1 MTSHQ
6 PRGLSQSRISRLF
19 VGLTLLIPICVC
31 GADGRAQQPE
41 DVIRVRTDLIAVPFK
56 VKDSH
61 GRGVAGLGR
70 DDFTLSDDGS
80 PTQIA
85 YFAQGEERVALA
97 FVLDNSGSL
106 RNQLARQREAAL
118 SLFAHF
124 GATSAVTVLRFGPKS
139 ETVVPFTRDSAR
151 VRAAFDSPGYI
162 GGGTAIFDAADNAVV
177 SLSLRVDDPTERRI
191 AILISD
197 GLDTSSRWSWKEVV
211 AAANKTN
218 VSFYVI
224 QLPAFKPSEGRLV
237 PRAPSKGFREL
248 AEKTGGQYFV
258 AGNAQSALDPKAPVE
273 LSAVFAAIEEDIRS
287 QYVAGF
293 YPRQASRDGRSHGV
307 VVNLSDSKQKKF
319 RLQQFRTA
327 YQVSR

>member
-19 VGLTLLIPICVC
+19 VGLTFLISISVC
-31 GADGRAQQPE
+31 GADGDAQQPE
-41 DVIRVRTDLIAVPFK
+41 EFIRVRTDLIAVPFK

-70 DDFTLSDDGS
+70 ADFTLSDDGL

-85 YFAQGEERVALA
+85 YFAEGEERVALA

-124 GATSAVTVLRFGPKS
+124 GATSSVTVLRFGPKS

-151 VRAAFDSPGYI
+151 VRAGFNSPGYI
-162 GGGTAIFDAADNAVV
+162 GGGTAIFDAANNAVI
-177 SLSLRVDDPTERRI
+177 SLAARVADPTERRI

-197 GLDTSSRWSWKEVV
+197 GLDTTSRWGWKEVV
-211 AAANKTN
+211 DAAGKAN

-224 QLPAFKPSEGRLV
+224 QLPLFKPSDGRLV
-237 PRAPSKGFREL
+237 PRSPSKGFREL
-248 AEKTGGQYFV
+248 AEKTGGKYFV
-258 AGNAQSALDPKAPVE
+258 AASAQSALDLKAAVD
-273 LSAVFAAIEEDIRS
+273 LSTVFAAIEEDIRS
-287 QYVAGF
+287 QYIAGF
-293 YPRQASRDGRSHGV
+293 YPREGSRDGRTHGV
-307 VVNLSDSKQKKF
+307 VVNLSDSKHNKF

-327 YQVSR
+327 YQVPR

>member
-6 PRGLSQSRISRLF
+6 PRGLSQLRLSRLF
-19 VGLTLLIPICVC
+19 VCLTLLISICIS
-31 GADGRAQQPE
+31 GPDGRAQQPE
-41 DVIRVRTDLIAVPFK
+41 DVIRVRTDLITVPFK
-56 VKDSH
+56 VNDSH
-61 GRGVAGLGR
+61 GRGVAGLR
-70 DDFTLSDDGS
+70 REDFTLADDGL

-124 GATSAVTVLRFGPKS
+124 GATSTVTVLRFGPRTQ
-139 ETVVPFTRDSAR
+139 TVIDFTRDADR
-151 VRAAFDSPGYI
+151 VRAAFDSPGYL
-162 GGGTAIFDAADNAVV
+162 GGGTAIFDAADAAVK
-177 SLSLRVDDPTERRI
+177 SLAARDPADRHI

-197 GLDTSSRWSWKEVV
+197 GLDTSSLWSWKEVV
-211 AAANKTN
+211 EAANKAN

-224 QLPAFKPSEGRLV
+224 QLPLLKASGGRLV

-248 AEKTGGQYFV
+248 AEKTGGKYFV
-258 AGNAQSALDPKAPVE
+258 AGNAQSALDPKAPVD
-273 LSAVFAAIEEDIRS
+273 LSNVFAAIEEDIRS
-287 QYVAGF
+287 QYVVGF
-293 YPRQASRDGRSHGV
+293 YPGEASRDGRAHGV
-307 VVNLSDSKQKKF
+307 VVNLSDSKHKKF

-327 YQVSR
+327 YQVPR